1 MKVSD
6 PFCEPTT
13 SVLPSGLTV
22 VEPRTIEDPPGGE
35 TDTRLVR
42 RLLAFTKVTVELPT
56 TASSLPWLTR
66 TALCA
71 PSRPTR

>member
-35 TDTRLVR
+35 TDTRLVG
-42 RLLAFTKVTVELPT
+42 E
-56 TASSLPWLTR
+56 SS
-66 TALCA
+66 C
-71 PSRPTR
+71 